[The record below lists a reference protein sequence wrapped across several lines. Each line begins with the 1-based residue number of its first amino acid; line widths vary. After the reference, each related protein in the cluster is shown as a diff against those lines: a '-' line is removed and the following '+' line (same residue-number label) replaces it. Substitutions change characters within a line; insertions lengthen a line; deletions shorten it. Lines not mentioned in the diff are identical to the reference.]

1 MSTYAYAKL
10 FVVDKKND
18 IISQS
23 KDINVNYM
31 KELLFG
37 SDWPDELEGF
47 DPELPTSITI
57 DDIGYVPAK
66 LVESDE
72 FKKHII
78 ETADRGT
85 GHFKSVTVDSFFS
98 MYDYKDK
105 ILCEAPSYSD
115 ADNWLKLQRKNEN
128 YSIIWVTIAMLHNYE
143 EKSKAKIAKSYQE
156 LAIKNSIKNSVDY
169 YKLDDDAK
177 DSLNQDIS
185 SIEDDIE
192 YELDRMKAVNQ
203 LIGLMDGYK
212 EANEKDWEDD
222 VYAALFLC

>member
-1 MSTYAYAKL
+1 MSTYAYVKL
-10 FVVDKKND
+10 FVADKKNN

-47 DPELPTSITI
+47 NPELPVDITV
-57 DDIGYVPAK
+57 DDIGYIKVDAIDGEVMKHVIGAQGKEPVIVDEMFDTRQLREEGKVVSEYNSK
-66 LVESDE
+66 L
-72 FKKHII
+72 FAGKWK
-78 ETADRGT
+78 
-85 GHFKSVTVDSFFS
+85 
-98 MYDYKDK
+98 
-105 ILCEAPSYSD
+105 
-115 ADNWLKLQRKNEN
+115 KLQRKNEN
-128 YSIIWVTIAMLHNYE
+128 YSIVWVTIEILHSYE
-143 EKSKAKIAKSYQE
+143 EKAKGKIAKSYQE
-156 LAIKNSIKNSVDY
+156 LAAKNAIKNSVDY

-177 DSLNQDIS
+177 DSLNQDIN

-192 YELDRMKAVNQ
+192 YEFDRMKAVNQ

-212 EANEKDWEDD
+212 EANEKDWEDN

>member
-10 FVVDKKND
+10 FVANKKND

-47 DPELPTSITI
+47 NPELPIDVTV
-57 DDIGYVPAK
+57 DDIGYIKEDAIDGNVK
-66 LVESDE
+66 Q
-72 FKKHII
+72 HII
-78 ETADRGT
+78 GVQGKDP
-85 GHFKSVTVDSFFS
+85 VIVDEMF
-98 MYDYKDK
+98 DTRELYKDGK
-105 ILCEAPSYSD
+105 IIGRLNDTEVLAGK
-115 ADNWLKLQRKNEN
+115 WKRLQRKNGN
-128 YSIIWVTIAMLHNYE
+128 YSIVWVTIEILHSYE
-143 EKSKAKIAKSYQE
+143 EKAKGKIAKSYQE
-156 LAIKNSIKNSVDY
+156 LAAKNAIKNSVDY

-177 DSLNQDIS
+177 DSLNQDIN

-192 YELDRMKAVNQ
+192 YEFDRMKAVNQ

-212 EANEKDWEDD
+212 EANEKDWEDN